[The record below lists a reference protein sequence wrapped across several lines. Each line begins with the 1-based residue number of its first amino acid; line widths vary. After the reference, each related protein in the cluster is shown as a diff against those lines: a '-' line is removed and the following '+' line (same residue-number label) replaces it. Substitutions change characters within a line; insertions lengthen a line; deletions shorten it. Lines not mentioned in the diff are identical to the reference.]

1 MNTYLDIVSV
11 WIAGVAAGAVVCVY
25 ITRWRDRRRPPPF

>member
-11 WIAGVAAGAVVCVY
+11 WMAGFAGGYVLCVY
-25 ITRWRDRRRPPPF
+25 VTRWRNSRRPPPF